1 MNKSMGNKH
10 NNNNGKRLNYNRLH
24 SRVRKVTDLRCI
36 RNEKRRLFTKMVL
49 LSKHDIESL
58 EDKIPALK
66 VGDHFFES
74 AGTGNYSCF
83 NSEEYDNNLLMT
95 RGFANASLF
104 FLRII
109 SCSESKYLKAC
120 YIAPCLYCFRHYV
133 ELTLKDTL
141 WHYSRC
147 GYNIDIKELN
157 DEHNLV
163 TLWDKVLPLSGKK
176 DERTRIIGRFLHE
189 ISDVDKSGTT
199 FRYSYH
205 FSKDNRIQNVPLN
218 MKIDN
223 KLLYVRMLQ
232 VYRFLEGMNDE
243 IVNGYDEMS
252 SDNM

>member
-1 MNKSMGNKH
+1 MSI
-10 NNNNGKRLNYNRLH
+10 NNCYKQIKRLH
-24 SRVRKVTDLRCI
+24 SNRYHLRICKVTDLRCI

-49 LSKHDIESL
+49 FSRHDIESL
-58 EDKIPALK
+58 EDKIPAIE
-66 VGDHFFES
+66 VGDHFFEN
-74 AGTGNYSCF
+74 AETGNYSCF

-95 RGFANASLF
+95 RGFASASIF

-109 SCSESKYLKAC
+109 GCSESKYLKAC

-147 GYNIDIKELN
+147 GYDVDIKDLN
-157 DEHNLV
+157 DEHNLA
-163 TLWDKVLPLSGKK
+163 TLWDKLLPLSGKK

-205 FSKDNRIQNVPLN
+205 FSKDNRIQNIPLN

-232 VYRFLEGMNDE
+232 VYRFLEGLNDE
-243 IVNGYDEMS
+243 IIDGYDEMFS
-252 SDNM
+252 YNM

>member
-1 MNKSMGNKH
+1 
-10 NNNNGKRLNYNRLH
+10 
-24 SRVRKVTDLRCI
+24 
-36 RNEKRRLFTKMVL
+36 
-49 LSKHDIESL
+49 
-58 EDKIPALK
+58 
-66 VGDHFFES
+66 
-74 AGTGNYSCF
+74 
-83 NSEEYDNNLLMT
+83 MT
-95 RGFANASLF
+95 RGFASSSLF

-120 YIAPCLYCFRHYV
+120 YITPCLYCFRHYV

-147 GYNIDIKELN
+147 GYNVGITELN
-157 DEHNLV
+157 DEHNLA
-163 TLWDKVLPLSGKK
+163 TLWDNLLPLTGRK
-176 DERTRIIGRFLHE
+176 DEKIRIIGRFLHE

-232 VYRFLEGMNDE
+232 VYRFLEDLNDE
-243 IVNGYDEMS
+243 IVNGCDEITS
-252 SDNM
+252 YNI

>member
-1 MNKSMGNKH
+1 MSI
-10 NNNNGKRLNYNRLH
+10 NNCYKQIKRLH
-24 SRVRKVTDLRCI
+24 SNRYHLRICKVTDLRCI

-49 LSKHDIESL
+49 LSRHDIESL
-58 EDKIPALK
+58 EDKIPAIE
-66 VGDHFFES
+66 VGDHFFEN
-74 AGTGNYSCF
+74 AETGNYSCF

-95 RGFANASLF
+95 RGFASASIF

-109 SCSESKYLKAC
+109 GCSESKYLKAC

-147 GYNIDIKELN
+147 GYDVDIKDLN
-157 DEHNLV
+157 DEHNLA
-163 TLWDKVLPLSGKK
+163 TLWDKLVPLSGKK

-205 FSKDNRIQNVPLN
+205 FSKDNRIQNMSLN

-223 KLLYVRMLQ
+223 KLLYTRMLQ
-232 VYRFLEGMNDE
+232 VYRFLEGLNDE

-252 SDNM
+252 SYDI